1 MKNHCLMPV
10 PWKETNFYN
19 CSSSNM
25 MDLYNND
32 KKVNEKNAV
41 NKNQE
46 SLPFEIEVLCLN
58 IPYLIVL
65 L

>member
-1 MKNHCLMPV
+1 
-10 PWKETNFYN
+10 
-19 CSSSNM
+19 M